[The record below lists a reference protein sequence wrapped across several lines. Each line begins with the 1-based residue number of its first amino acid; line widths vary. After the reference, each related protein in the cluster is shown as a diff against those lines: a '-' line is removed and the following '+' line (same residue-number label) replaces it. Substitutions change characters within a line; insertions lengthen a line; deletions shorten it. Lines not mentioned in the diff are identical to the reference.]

1 MTARRFASAGDG
13 LPYYVSY
20 GAAILLVAAALAVRS
35 GLGYSFG
42 PLPTYVT
49 FYPALI
55 LAALLG
61 GFGPGLLATA
71 LGAILADLFF
81 ITPNGSFTISEP
93 GELVGTEPELIERE
107 GVSRALLR
115 EADGVTAALAAGG
128 SGDERNFSFY
138 SSRHCLLLEVV
149 D

>member
-61 GFGPGLLATA
+61 GFVGSTA
-71 LGAILADLFF
+71 DMPARLFMKL
-81 ITPNGSFTISEP
+81 PPLISVT
-93 GELVGTEPELIERE
+93 LYQTER
-107 GVSRALLR
+107 
-115 EADGVTAALAAGG
+115 
-128 SGDERNFSFY
+128 
-138 SSRHCLLLEVV
+138 
-149 D
+149 